1 MIEVRFSANMRSR
14 FVDSNFARDIE
25 RRLIRFYAISGA
37 SVMTTARRL
46 LRGPVQ
52 MPLSEMS
59 ELQRQ
64 RYRQRQQD
72 YRRKSV
78 RTKAR
83 RPDKV
88 SKPGKPPLLHDKDS
102 VLKRRLFFAL
112 AADKQ
117 SVVVG
122 PELFNT
128 GASNIYGGLKSV
140 QQLEQVRPFM
150 APALEKVTPRIP
162 GYLAKAVR

>member
-14 FVDSNFARDIE
+14 FVDRNFARDIE

-46 LRGPVQ
+46 LRGPIQ
-52 MPLSEMS
+52 MPLADMS
-59 ELQRQ
+59 QQQLQ
-64 RYRQRQQD
+64 RYRNAQKD
-72 YRRKSV
+72 YRRKTT
-78 RTKAR
+78 RNRAR

-88 SKPGKPPLLHDKDS
+88 SRPGNPPLLHSKDS
-102 VLKRRLFFAL
+102 LLKRRLFFAL

-128 GASNIYGGLKSV
+128 GASNLYGGLKSV
-140 QQLEQVRPFM
+140 EQLEKVRPFM
-150 APALEKVTPRIP
+150 APALEKVTPQIP
-162 GYLAKAVR
+162 GYLRKATR